1 MCLRGNVFL
10 YQGEELGLPQ
20 ADVPFE
26 RLRDPEAI
34 ANWPETQG
42 RDGARTPLPWTAEA
56 PHAGFSAGEP
66 WLPVDP
72 AHLPLAVDLQEADAH
87 STLNLTR
94 RLIALR
100 KRRPALRIGGI
111 RPVEAPAP
119 LLAFERGEGPN
130 RLLCVFNLG
139 GEAVDWPLPSGW
151 RIVER
156 CGEPL
161 APLSGLI
168 AERAG

>member
-1 MCLRGNVFL
+1 MSLRGNVFL
-10 YQGEELGLPQ
+10 YQGEDLGLPQ

-34 ANWPETQG
+34 ANWPATQG
-42 RDGARTPLPWTAEA
+42 RDGARTPIPWSADA
-56 PHAGFSAGEP
+56 PNGGFSDAEP

-72 AHLPLAVDLQEADAH
+72 AHLPLAVDRQEADPH
-87 STLNLTR
+87 STLHLTR

-100 KRRPALRIGGI
+100 KRLPALRTGAI
-111 RPVEAPAP
+111 RPVDAPAP
-119 LLAFERGEGPN
+119 LLAFERGEGAT

-139 GEAVDWPLPSGW
+139 GERVDWPLPSGW
-151 RIVER
+151 RIIER

-168 AERAG
+168 AERMS